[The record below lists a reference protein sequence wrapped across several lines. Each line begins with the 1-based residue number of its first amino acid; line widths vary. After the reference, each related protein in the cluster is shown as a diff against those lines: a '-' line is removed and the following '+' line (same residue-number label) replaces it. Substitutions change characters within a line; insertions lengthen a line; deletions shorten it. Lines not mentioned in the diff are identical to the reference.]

1 MEKLQEIADYS
12 FKQLAMDQTGHGID
26 HTVRVVKLAEK
37 ILATEPQADPLIT
50 LASAYLH
57 DTIDD
62 KVVADE
68 TKAKAELHQFLQ
80 RLELS
85 DVTIES
91 IFLIIENL
99 SFSKGLSG
107 EEMAL
112 PIEGKIVQD
121 ADRLEALGAI
131 GILRTAY
138 FGGGHGH
145 PIFDESRQPITYQN
159 KKDYRKGSTVI
170 NHFYE
175 KLFLLPDRM
184 NTPYGIKE
192 AKRREAFMREF
203 IDEFFNEWS
212 VGDPDFTPESWLA
225 TGG

>member
-26 HTVRVVKLAEK
+26 HTIRVVKLAEK

-85 DVTIES
+85 DATIES
-91 IFLIIENL
+91 IFLIIDNL

-107 EEMAL
+107 EGMAL
-112 PIEGKIVQD
+112 SIEGKIVQD

-145 PIFDESRQPITYQN
+145 PIFDESRHPISYQN

>member
-85 DVTIES
+85 DATIES

-107 EEMAL
+107 E
-112 PIEGKIVQD
+112 
-121 ADRLEALGAI
+121 DRLEALGAI

-145 PIFDESRQPITYQN
+145 PIFDESRHPISYQN

-212 VGDPDFTPESWLA
+212 AGAPDFTPESWLA